1 MSPKKI
7 QLLVFAPSL
16 YFSFYF
22 NAKIRVFK
30 FLKFHVER
38 LCRCEGNMDSQGEFM
53 RLVVCVFARNVYFFV
68 KAVACCLNVH
78 GAQSPASDLRRSTV
92 AQGWR
97 DKFMDWSS
105 GQAGLLVLS
114 LTICLTFSLVSSKT
128 LTLCQF

>member
-1 MSPKKI
+1 MSAKKI

-53 RLVVCVFARNVYFFV
+53 RLVVLCVCWECVFLCEGCGVLPE
-68 KAVACCLNVH
+68 C
-78 GAQSPASDLRRSTV
+78 S
-92 AQGWR
+92 
-97 DKFMDWSS
+97 WSS
-105 GQAGLLVLS
+105 V
-114 LTICLTFSLVSSKT
+114 TCL
-128 LTLCQF
+128 